1 MNMQAQETQAKQQA
15 PPMTASKPAPYGGI
29 SPNSLENRPLHK
41 ALMLT
46 RLPQRWPWWVVALLL
61 AGGIGAVAALWARL
75 APSVARHILLS
86 VTVFALADALVWWSA
101 PRLGVSFGP
110 VWGPLFL
117 LSLPRLIVAALGA
130 LVARWLGPTSAL
142 AVVAVNLLAS
152 VALVW
157 GALIEPRT
165 IGLSHLALVAPGWPA
180 DAPPLRVLQISD
192 LHVERFGRREAHLLR
207 MVREIAPD
215 LILLTGDYINLS
227 NVDDPTAHAD
237 ARRVLAALSAPYGVY
252 AILGSPPPER
262 NSAALF
268 PGLKIHLLRDARA
281 LADLGAGRQLA
292 LLGLDCIYDLD
303 ISRAHLARL
312 TADLPES
319 AYRVLLYHSPE
330 LIPDAPRFGINLYLC
345 GHTHGGQIRLPF
357 YGAMVTSSTLGKRY
371 EMGHYIVAGTDIYI
385 SRGIGLEGMGAPRL
399 RFLCPPEITLCT
411 VRGMSRREAKPII
424 MPSA

>member
-1 MNMQAQETQAKQQA
+1 
-15 PPMTASKPAPYGGI
+15 MTDSEAVPYGGI

-46 RLPQRWPWWVVALLL
+46 HLPQRWPWWVVALLL
-61 AGGIGAVAALWARL
+61 SAGIGAVTALWVWFA
-75 APSVARHILLS
+75 SGVARHALLAM
-86 VTVFALADALVWWSA
+86 TAFALADALTWWLA

-117 LSLPRLIVAALGA
+117 LSLPRLAVAALGA
-130 LVARWLGPTSAL
+130 GVARWLDPTVAL
-142 AVVAVNLLAS
+142 GAVVVVNLLAS
-152 VALVW
+152 GALVW
-157 GALIEPRT
+157 GALIEPHA
-165 IGLSHLALVAPGWPA
+165 IELSHLTLVAPGWPA

-192 LHVERFGRREAHLLR
+192 LHVERFGRREAQLLR

-227 NVDDPTAHAD
+227 NVDDPIAHAD

-268 PGLKIHLLRDARA
+268 PGLHIHLLRDARA
-281 LADLGAGRQLA
+281 LVDLGEGRRLA
-292 LLGLDCIYDLD
+292 LLGLDCVYDLD
-303 ISRAHLARL
+303 ISREHLARL
-312 TADLPES
+312 TAGLPAR

-345 GHTHGGQIRLPF
+345 GHTHGGQIRVPF

-371 EMGHYIVAGTDIYI
+371 EMGHYIVGAMDVYV

-411 VRGMSRREAKPII
+411 LHGAADACGSQ
-424 MPSA
+424 SSS